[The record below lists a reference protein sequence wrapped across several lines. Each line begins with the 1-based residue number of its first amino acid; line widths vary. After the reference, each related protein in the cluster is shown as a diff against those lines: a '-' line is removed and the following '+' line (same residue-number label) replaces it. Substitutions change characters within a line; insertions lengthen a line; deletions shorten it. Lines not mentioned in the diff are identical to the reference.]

1 MIPGFN
7 TNLSRGQQ
15 TYHVQTED
23 VGGESP
29 HVLTLAYRG
38 GAVVAKVKTPYGER
52 LGANPSPEAVRALMT
67 SQHRQMI
74 ADIQA
79 GKFEGEQR

>member
-7 TNLSRGQQ
+7 TNLSHGQQ
-15 TYHVQTED
+15 AYHVQTED
-23 VGGESP
+23 VGGDNP

-38 GAVVAKVKTPYGER
+38 GAVVAQIKTPYSEL
-52 LGANPSPEAVRALMT
+52 LGTHPSLEALRALMT

-79 GKFEGEQR
+79 GKFEGERR

>member
-7 TNLSRGQQ
+7 TNLSHGHQ
-15 TYHVQTED
+15 TYHIQTED
-23 VGGESP
+23 VGGDTP

-38 GAVVAKVKTPYGER
+38 GAVVAQIKTPYSER
-52 LGANPSPEAVRALMT
+52 LGPHPSPEAVRALMT

-79 GKFEGEQR
+79 GKFEGERR

>member
-15 TYHVQTED
+15 AYHVQTED
-23 VGGESP
+23 VEGDIP

-38 GAVVAKVKTPYGER
+38 GAVIAHIKTPYGER
-52 LGANPSPEAVRALMT
+52 LGPNPSPEAVRALMT

-79 GKFEGEQR
+79 GKFEGERR

>member
-1 MIPGFN
+1 MVTGFN
-7 TNLSRGQQ
+7 TDVEHEGK

-23 VGGESP
+23 VGGDTP

-38 GAVVAKVKTPYGER
+38 GAVVAQIKTPYSEL
-52 LGANPSPEAVRALMT
+52 LGPHPSPEAVRALMT

-79 GKFEGEQR
+79 GKFEGERR

>member
-23 VGGESP
+23 VGGDTP

-38 GAVVAKVKTPYGER
+38 GAVVAQIKTPYSE
-52 LGANPSPEAVRALMT
+52 LLAHPSPEAVRALMT

-79 GKFEGEQR
+79 GKFEGERR

>member
-23 VGGESP
+23 VGGDTP
-29 HVLTLAYRG
+29 HVLTLVYRG
-38 GAVVAKVKTPYGER
+38 GAVVAHLKTPYSEL
-52 LGANPSPEAVRALMT
+52 LGPHPSPEAVRALMT
-67 SQHRQMI
+67 RQHRQMI

-79 GKFEGEQR
+79 GKFEGEGR